1 MAGPLQ
7 GIRVLDITNEVAG
20 SYAAR
25 LLAGYGAETIKL
37 ESPQGNSLRNFG
49 PFPDNQQEDLQTL
62 TINDTTFLNNRTK
75 TVGTTGTTDAREH
88 THFAYV
94 DLLRTENG
102 RQYSLNVDLL
112 LGCDIYPTIPCNI

>member
-49 PFPDNQQEDLQTL
+49 PFPDN
-62 TINDTTFLNNRTK
+62 
-75 TVGTTGTTDAREH
+75 
-88 THFAYV
+88 
-94 DLLRTENG
+94 
-102 RQYSLNVDLL
+102 
-112 LGCDIYPTIPCNI
+112 